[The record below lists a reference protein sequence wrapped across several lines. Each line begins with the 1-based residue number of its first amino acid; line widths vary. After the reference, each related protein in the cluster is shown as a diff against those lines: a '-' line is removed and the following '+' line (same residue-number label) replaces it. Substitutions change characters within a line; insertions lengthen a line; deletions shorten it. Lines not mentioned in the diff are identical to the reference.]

1 MSLPVVGAA
10 YQLRY
15 TVNGS
20 GKIQVE
26 AFYKPE
32 KEKIPLMPKFGMRM
46 RLPSFM
52 DYVNGMV
59 VVNLRTIRIGK
70 RLL

>member
-1 MSLPVVGAA
+1 
-10 YQLRY
+10 
-15 TVNGS
+15 
-20 GKIQVE
+20 
-26 AFYKPE
+26 
-32 KEKIPLMPKFGMRM
+32 MPKFGMRM